1 MIRVATGLRF
11 RQPVFALMA
20 AISAVILPSPAIAAP
35 EPSAKLVRCGAENC
49 LRVSGYRENAA
60 TTVMVN
66 GYVVPV
72 EGARKWAV
80 NLPLDTVREWSAP
93 RARTIEVSLQEPDAV
108 EAQNAKVRLP
118 IGLLGD
124 VTLLASLVISA
135 G

>member
-1 MIRVATGLRF
+1 
-11 RQPVFALMA
+11 MA